1 MWSSPVSTSSAAES
15 STCPTGPADYSR
27 QSNGR
32 QFVPQCAEGCVSD
45 DKYKSSVYGSL
56 AYTKVFTYLVGTCV
70 FRISIQ
76 NPNNT
81 CQSLCV
87 PNNCVHA
94 PVNSIWSNELSL
106 YYESIVRLSVVEHVL
121 IKEESLS
128 KLNSLSTKLFDKIIM
143 DSCLCVWHFITFLLS
158 CKKVDYNK
166 I

>member
-1 MWSSPVSTSSAAES
+1 MTLSSTAQALLRMLPFVLCACQVLLAVVQQLFLRTRNCQLIHFQHMWSSPVSTSSAAES

-56 AYTKVFTYLVGTCV
+56 AYAQVFTQYLVGTCV
-70 FRISIQ
+70 FRIIIQ

-94 PVNSIWSNELSL
+94 PVNSI
-106 YYESIVRLSVVEHVL
+106 
-121 IKEESLS
+121 
-128 KLNSLSTKLFDKIIM
+128 
-143 DSCLCVWHFITFLLS
+143 
-158 CKKVDYNK
+158 
-166 I
+166 